1 MRQSPGCRAS
11 VFRQH
16 PIQFQFLGGISA
28 YDPTWRLCPIVTQ
41 APQPFRLV
49 MESTW
54 PLDCAAAAPWL
65 GRFSLPRQ
73 GHPLR
78 PLRTRQSRWRGI
90 RQRLLGALPDDE
102 IDSNRDHKTSH
113 PSARDVQAAL
123 ASPSVLREPA
133 ANTIMPTALFPSC
146 RTADRRCFRI
156 IIGFPFPFPRPPTEV
171 TTHASPPMPKRVM
184 VRHLLSVP
192 RRYNHGSDE
201 R

>member
-1 MRQSPGCRAS
+1 MGDALTPAVASQSSMRQSPGCRAS

-90 RQRLLGALPDDE
+90 RCSGSLGL
-102 IDSNRDHKTSH
+102 
-113 PSARDVQAAL
+113 
-123 ASPSVLREPA
+123 
-133 ANTIMPTALFPSC
+133 C
-146 RTADRRCFRI
+146 RTTRSIVTATTKLRIHLHEMSRPRSRRRRRC
-156 IIGFPFPFPRPPTEV
+156 GSRPPTP
-171 TTHASPPMPKRVM
+171 SCQMPSSLVAELPIGD
-184 VRHLLSVP
+184 VS
-192 RRYNHGSDE
+192 GSS
-201 R
+201 